1 MIYRNF
7 FLLLLAFPA
16 SCEIAVDSWTTE
28 NGLPQNIISGICQT
42 PDGYLWLATLDGLVR
57 FDGVRFTIHNKSNTP
72 GIKGNRF
79 NSLLCTAGGGLWA
92 ASEGT
97 GITQYRAGR
106 FTTYTVRDGLLS
118 DNVPGISGDGQ
129 GNLWV
134 LADDVVHRWQ
144 ASESR
149 FVPLTGKQYR
159 YTVALSPDG
168 HSGFARIVDG
178 ALELFIAG
186 RQSRYPLPSGW
197 PRDARTLTSS
207 MAWDFNHRI
216 WLTDSVGTLA
226 YLADGRW
233 SKVFRVQP
241 GAFTYLLP
249 LSSNLHYRDSQGNT
263 WKFDLIW
270 DGSRIVRYL
279 KLPPG
284 TGPQGIGFRSMFEDR
299 DGNIWLPTDGQ
310 GLFRLR
316 MQTIDV
322 YSKEQGLPDGNVYPI
337 YQTRDGA
344 IWIGTWSG
352 GLSRLKDGKFKTYT
366 TADGLASN
374 RVNALFE
381 DHEGRLWV
389 AVEHGLHVLRNG
401 RFESVDG
408 YRIDSS
414 LLHIRVIHQDH
425 RGVMYFGRSQGLMRL
440 EQGRWTSLGRKDGLA
455 TDDVRAII
463 NGRDGSLWVAG
474 YGGLSNIREE
484 RVQSWTE
491 HQGLPAT
498 MVRAL
503 YEDQQG
509 VLWIGTYDGGLGR
522 FENGRFT
529 KFTVAEGLFSNGVFQ
544 ILEDSRANL
553 WMSCNRGIYRVSKR
567 ELNEFAAGKRK
578 TVVSVPYGKR
588 DGMKNA
594 ECNGGLS
601 PAGIQSNDGR
611 LWFPTQDGV
620 AVIDPRRVRMNPK
633 PPPVVIEACLID
645 RTPADTGSPVRLL
658 PGNYSLE
665 IQYTALSF
673 LDSERIRFRYR
684 LEGLDHDWV
693 EAGTR
698 RTAYYSHLPPG
709 NYTFRVTAANSDGIW
724 NEPGAGL
731 SFVVLPPFYRT
742 WWFTLLLSIGA
753 IACLWLV
760 WSYRLAQVERAR
772 VAQQTFSRGL
782 ISLQEAERKRIAA
795 ELHDSLGQRLVV
807 IRNLSLLSRN
817 NSNGNRQLQQQIDE
831 ISAESSQAL
840 QEVREISYN
849 LRPYQLDRLGL
860 RKAILALVRTA
871 SRATTARLDACV
883 DEIDDFFPK
892 EAEINFYRIVQECL
906 NNVIKHSEAT
916 EVNLSIERREKTL
929 SLLIQDN
936 GKGFT
941 PGTATSDSNR
951 GGFGLVGIRER
962 AELLGGKTSIRT
974 APGEGTMIRIQIE
987 AGAL

>member
-16 SCEIAVDSWTTE
+16 NCDIAVDSWTTE
-28 NGLPQNIISGICQT
+28 NGLPQNIVSGICQT

-57 FDGVRFTIHNKSNTP
+57 FDGVRFTIHDRSNTP

-79 NSLLCTAGGGLWA
+79 NSLFCTADGGLWA
-92 ASEGT
+92 ATEGT
-97 GITQYRAGR
+97 GVTQYHAGR

-118 DNVPGISGDGQ
+118 NIVPGISGDSQ

-134 LADDVVHRWQ
+134 LADDVVHRWR

-149 FVPLTGKQYR
+149 FIPLTGKQYS
-159 YTVALSPDG
+159 YTLVLSPDG

-178 ALELFIAG
+178 ALELFVAG
-186 RQSRYPLPSGW
+186 RQSRYPLPPGW
-197 PRDARTLTSS
+197 PRDARTLASS
-207 MAWDFNHRI
+207 TAWDFNHRI
-216 WLTDSVGTLA
+216 WLTDRVGTLA
-226 YLADGRW
+226 YLSDGRW
-233 SKVFRVQP
+233 SRVFRVQP
-241 GAFTYLLP
+241 ATSTYSLP
-249 LSSNLHYRDSQGNT
+249 ASSNVDYRDSQGNT
-263 WKFDLIW
+263 WKFDLVW
-270 DGSRIVRYL
+270 DGTRIVPHLR
-279 KLPPG
+279 LPLRAG
-284 TGPQGIGFRSMFEDR
+284 SQGIGFRSMYEDPA
-299 DGNIWLPTDGQ
+299 GNIWLSTDGQ
-310 GLFRLR
+310 GLFRVR
-316 MQTIDV
+316 VPMIEV
-322 YSKEQGLPDGNVYPI
+322 YSREQGLPDGNVYPI
-337 YQTRDGA
+337 CQTRDGA

-352 GLSRLKDGKFKTYT
+352 GLSRLKDGKLKTYT

-374 RVNALFE
+374 RVQALFE
-381 DHEGRLWV
+381 DREGRLWV
-389 AVEHGLHVLRNG
+389 SVEHGLHVLRNG
-401 RFESVDG
+401 RFESVVG
-408 YRIDSS
+408 YRTDSS
-414 LLHIRVIHQDH
+414 LLQIRVIHQDR
-425 RGVMYFGRSQGLMRL
+425 RGVMYFGQSQGLMRL
-440 EQGRWTSLGRKDGLA
+440 EQGRWTSLGKKDGLA
-455 TDDVRAII
+455 TDDIRAVVDS
-463 NGRDGSLWVAG
+463 RDGSLWVAG
-474 YGGLSNIREE
+474 YGGLSNIREG

-491 HQGLPAT
+491 YQGLPAT
-498 MVRAL
+498 TIRAL

-509 VLWIGTYDGGLGR
+509 VLWIGSYDGGLAR
-522 FENGRFT
+522 LENGKFAR
-529 KFTVAEGLFSNGVFQ
+529 FTVAEGLFSNGVFR
-544 ILEDSRANL
+544 ILEDARANF
-553 WMSCNRGIYRVSKR
+553 WMSCNRGIYRISKR

-578 TVVSVPYGKR
+578 TIVSVPYGKR

-601 PAGIQSNDGR
+601 PAGIQSSDGR

-620 AVIDPRRVRMNPK
+620 AVIDPRRVKMNPK

-645 RTPADTGSPVRLL
+645 RMPAGTGNPVRLL

-673 LDSERIRFRYR
+673 LDAERIRFRYQVQ
-684 LEGLDHDWV
+684 GLDHDWI

-698 RTAYYSHLPPG
+698 RTVYYSHLPPG

-724 NEPGAGL
+724 NEQGASL

-760 WSYRLAQVERAR
+760 WSHRLAQVERAR
-772 VAQQTFSRGL
+772 VAQQAFSREL

-817 NSNGNRQLQQQIDE
+817 SSNGNQQLQQQIDE

-849 LRPYQLDRLGL
+849 LRPHQLERLGL
-860 RKAILALVRTA
+860 RKAILALVRTI
-871 SRATTARLDACV
+871 SRATAAHLDACV
-883 DEIDDFFPK
+883 DEIDEFFPK

-906 NNVIKHSEAT
+906 NNVIKHSGAT
-916 EVNLSIERREKTL
+916 EVSLTIGRHEKKL
-929 SLLIQDN
+929 SLLIRDN
-936 GKGFT
+936 GRGFT
-941 PGTATSDSNR
+941 PGTAASDRSD
-951 GGFGLVGIRER
+951 GGFGLAGIRER
-962 AELLGGKTSIRT
+962 AQLLGGKTSIRT
-974 APGEGTMIRIQIE
+974 APGEGTMITIEIE